1 MIRIF
6 IIAFCAILITSCS
19 FLGQEPNHEFTL
31 DFDPHESL
39 RIAVLPFA
47 INPEIAAQKE
57 GANIKREKIPPTKNL
72 ILDHLS
78 SSETLNDVTTYPT
91 RYLRRLVEDEL
102 LKTNLSV
109 ISPAIVEIEL
119 AHNGYQNQNGEF
131 ITDKIHE
138 SSPQEL
144 CKILTC
150 DVILRG
156 EIKDLSRS
164 YYGVESVSRV
174 ELGIT
179 ILSARSGKT
188 IFTSVAKDTHRAGLT
203 GGPTGLSSLVLE
215 PLSGLDPSIIKDLSQ
230 NVATSVVKPLVVT
243 DTDYAES
250 PPLIYTIATK
260 RLSSNTLILMYGSS
274 GKTGLVRD
282 LTTSAT
288 YPLVEANGGRYHAM
302 IPAQIKHTA
311 NSRSPRFEIE
321 LIDERG
327 RKTQD
332 KV

>member
-1 MIRIF
+1 MIRTSILT
-6 IIAFCAILITSCS
+6 FCALLITSCS
-19 FLGQEPNHEFTL
+19 FLAQEPNHEFTL

-39 RIAVLPFA
+39 RIAVLPFK
-47 INPEIAAQKE
+47 INPEIEAQKE
-57 GANIKREKIPPTKNL
+57 GLNVKKEKIPPTKNL

-78 SSETLNDVTTYPT
+78 SSETLNDVNTYPT

-109 ISPAIVEIEL
+109 VSPAIVEIEL

-131 ITDKIHE
+131 MTDKIHK

-144 CKILTC
+144 CKILAC
-150 DVILRG
+150 DIILRG

-203 GGPTGLSSLVLE
+203 GGPTGIS
-215 PLSGLDPSIIKDLSQ
+215 SIIL
-230 NVATSVVKPLVVT
+230 
-243 DTDYAES
+243 
-250 PPLIYTIATK
+250 
-260 RLSSNTLILMYGSS
+260 
-274 GKTGLVRD
+274 
-282 LTTSAT
+282 
-288 YPLVEANGGRYHAM
+288 
-302 IPAQIKHTA
+302 
-311 NSRSPRFEIE
+311 
-321 LIDERG
+321 
-327 RKTQD
+327 
-332 KV
+332 